1 MSLSKYNQKRDFKQT
16 REPKGKIEKSASEL
30 IFVVQKHAASH
41 LHYDFRLEM
50 DGVLK
55 SWAVPKGPSMDPE
68 VKRLAMMVEDHPYSY
83 KDFEGT
89 IPEGNYGAG
98 NVIVWD
104 NGTYTSDEKTASDE
118 KKLLSDL
125 AKGHLSFI
133 LKGKKLKGEFSLVK
147 LHGKQENAWLL
158 IKKNDKYA
166 SEEDILEK
174 NKSVIS
180 KRSLE
185 QLVEKSEK
193 LTSKSEEKTTEKKVV
208 KKKSNP
214 KADIAEFLKPML
226 ASVSEKPFD
235 DDEWIFE
242 NKYDGYRTIAVI
254 NPQQVDLFSRNELSF
269 NANFKP
275 IAEELKQID
284 HTVVL
289 DGEIVVENDAGRA
302 DFQLLQNYMKT
313 GIGNL
318 KYYVFD
324 LLNLD
329 GNLITELSLLER
341 KELLKILF
349 NKYPFSNVS
358 YSEHTLGDGI
368 KQFEKAVKNKT
379 EGIIAKRADSTY
391 TINRRSTNWL
401 KIKTANEEEAIII
414 GITEP
419 RNSRKYFG
427 ALLLGQYDGK
437 KLQYIGKCGTG
448 FTESTLKDL
457 YTKLKPLFTAKSP
470 LDEKI
475 PIRDK
480 IQWVN
485 PKVVCQVKFSEW
497 TQDQHLRHPVY
508 LGIRI
513 DKKAEEVF
521 LSFPKDDS
529 TQLNSDEMTITPE
542 NKKEKTEN
550 DYDLKVGKT
559 VLHLTNQNK
568 VYFPKD
574 GITKG
579 DIIHYYNEVSEL
591 ILPYLKDRPESMNRF
606 PNGIDSPSFY
616 QKDVD
621 VDKIPKWLKTKKV
634 FSESNNADIDY
645 LICNNKE
652 TLLYMANL
660 GCIEMNPWNSTT
672 KHIQNPDWLVIDLDP
687 AGNDFSPVITTA
699 LVVKEVLDELETECL
714 CKTSGASGLHIYIP
728 LGAKYDYDSIK
739 ILGELIAKEV
749 QSRLPDIT
757 SIERSIKKRK
767 NKLYI
772 DFLQNR
778 RGQTLAAPYSV
789 RPKPG
794 ATVSTPLEWSEVNE
808 KLHPSQFTIKNVLKR
823 FEKKGDL
830 WTPVLSKGADI
841 KKIIH
846 KLEENQNV

>member
-16 REPKGKIEKSASEL
+16 HEPKGKIEKSASEL

-193 LTSKSEEKTTEKKVV
+193 LTSKSEEKTTEKKAV

-358 YSEHTLGDGI
+358 YSEHTVGDGI

-437 KLQYIGKCGTG
+437 KLQYIGKCGSG

-687 AGNDFSPVITTA
+687 AGNDFAPVVTTA

>member
-147 LHGKQENAWLL
+147 LNGKQENAWLL

-193 LTSKSEEKTTEKKVV
+193 LTSKSEEKTTEKKAV